1 MEQRV
6 VATAMQSS
14 HHQRC
19 FDNSIVVV
27 AVFFFC
33 LKNILYN
40 LKKKTKLLINF
51 SRGNMGSSCV
61 SASHIAPLCFAKHD
75 RFIQL

>member
-1 MEQRV
+1 MRRKGEEVDFLTRLMEQRV

-27 AVFFFC
+27 AVFFLSRKHF
-33 LKNILYN
+33 IQF
-40 LKKKTKLLINF
+40 KKKQ
-51 SRGNMGSSCV
+51 SY
-61 SASHIAPLCFAKHD
+61 
-75 RFIQL
+75 